1 MAFIYIGVFILIVVA
16 IVNISSSS
24 QKQNNKPKPEPRR
37 ITMDSIEATMNSQEV
52 AMKKIE
58 QLTEAKLY
66 KALTFAIE
74 NIPVEIQENPDY
86 LKKYMDTFIDKQKE
100 VMKNSIFST
109 PDLISI
115 LSKEQ
120 INYSIDEATKRVSK
134 KASNLNKQL

>member
-1 MAFIYIGVFILIVVA
+1 MAFIYIGIFILIVVV
-16 IVNISSSS
+16 IVNISDSS
-24 QKQNNKPKPEPRR
+24 QKQKTRPKSQPQRV
-37 ITMDSIEATMNSQEV
+37 TMDSIEATMKSQEV

-58 QLTEAKLY
+58 QLTEAQLY

-74 NIPVEIQENPDY
+74 NTPVEIQENPDY
-86 LKKYMDTFIDKQKE
+86 LKKYMDAFIDKQKE

-120 INYSIDEATKRVSK
+120 INYSINEATKRVAKHSTY
-134 KASNLNKQL
+134 LNKQ

>member
-1 MAFIYIGVFILIVVA
+1 MGFIYIGIFILIVVV

-24 QKQNNKPKPEPRR
+24 QKPSNRPKSIPRR
-37 ITMDSIEATMNSQEV
+37 VTIDSIEATMKSQEV

-74 NIPVEIQENPDY
+74 NTPVEIQENPDY
-86 LKKYMDTFIDKQKE
+86 LKKYMDAFINKQKE

-134 KASNLNKQL
+134 KASTLNEE

>member
-1 MAFIYIGVFILIVVA
+1 MAFIYIGFFILIVVV

-24 QKQNNKPKPEPRR
+24 QKQKTRPKPEPRR
-37 ITMDSIEATMNSQEV
+37 VTMDSIEATMKSQEV

-58 QLTEAKLY
+58 QLTETKLY

-74 NIPVEIQENPDY
+74 TVPVTIQENPDY
-86 LKKYMDTFIDKQKE
+86 LKKYMDAFIEKQKE

-134 KASNLNKQL
+134 KASTLNK